1 MGLTLTRV
9 LGFRATH
16 HYRLPGLSAEENRAR
31 FGALTEPHRHDYTCA
46 VTVGGAPDPA
56 SGMLLDLPVLDRI
69 LAEEVSGLDGR
80 DLNAAIPACAA
91 GATLPTCEA
100 LAAWLFGRI
109 APRLPAGARLR
120 RVRVAEDPTLYADC
134 TADD

>member
-16 HYRLPGLSAEENRAR
+16 HYRLPGLTAEANRAR
-31 FGALTEPHRHDYTCA
+31 FGALTEPHSHDYTCA

-56 SGMLLDLPVLDRI
+56 SGMLLDLAALDRI
-69 LAEEVSGLDGR
+69 LAAEVGALDGR
-80 DLNAAIPACAA
+80 DLNAVIPAFRD
-91 GATLPTCEA
+91 GTVQPSCEA
-100 LAAWLFGRI
+100 LAAWLFARI

-120 RVRVAEDPTLYADC
+120 RVRVAEDPTLHADC